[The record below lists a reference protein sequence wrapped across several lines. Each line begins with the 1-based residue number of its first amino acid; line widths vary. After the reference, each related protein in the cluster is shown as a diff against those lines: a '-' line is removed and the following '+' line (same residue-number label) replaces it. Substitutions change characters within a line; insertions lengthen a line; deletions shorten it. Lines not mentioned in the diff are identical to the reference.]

1 MSKAAQKTIKTT
13 QSHPVHTPS
22 LARQSFGV
30 WFRHLKVYSKNIFSN
45 ALPPLLE
52 PMIFLVGIGL
62 GLGRYIDTMGGVS
75 YIRFLM
81 TGLLVSASMFTSAFE
96 CTYGT
101 FIRLRFDKVYHV
113 MLCSPI
119 NSTSL
124 MLGELF
130 WAATKGF
137 FFSLSVLIVGY
148 IGGIFTI
155 GEGLIA
161 PVVGFFNAFMFA
173 SLGLVI
179 TSMVKSINHF
189 SFFFTGLLS
198 PMFFFAGV
206 VFPLEELPQSLQ
218 IVSEILPL
226 THSVRIIR
234 IFVENDFSSVI
245 TFDILYILVF
255 VLTMATI
262 GIRRIHKIL
271 IL

>member
-1 MSKAAQKTIKTT
+1 MSKLQQKAQTI
-13 QSHPVHTPS
+13 SVYTPN
-22 LARQSFGV
+22 LVRQSYGV
-30 WFRHLKVYSKNIFSN
+30 WFRHLKVYSKNIYSN
-45 ALPPLLE
+45 ALPPLFE
-52 PMIFLVGIGL
+52 PVIFLVGIGL

-75 YIRFLM
+75 YVRFLM

-101 FIRLRFDKVYHV
+101 FIRLKFDKVYHV
-113 MLCSPI
+113 MLGSPI

-130 WAATKGF
+130 WASTKGF
-137 FFSLSVLIVGY
+137 FFSLSVLVIGY
-148 IGGIFTI
+148 ISGIFSV

-161 PVVGFFNAFMFA
+161 PIVGFFNALMFA

-179 TSMVKSINHF
+179 TSFVKSINHF

-206 VFPLEELPQSLQ
+206 VFPLEELPNSLRV
-218 IVSEILPL
+218 VSEMLPL
-226 THSVRIIR
+226 THTVRIIR
-234 IFVENDFSSVI
+234 LFVERDFSTMI
-245 TFDILYILVF
+245 LLDLAYIFTFSLVLSIL
-255 VLTMATI
+255 
-262 GIRRIHKIL
+262 GIRRIRNIL